1 VIGRSLR
8 GMIVVFV
15 LATLAG
21 ALTVALAQSIDP
33 HRLYEQRCSGC
44 HAMHASEFVR
54 DSLKVADGKL
64 VGRRSGR
71 EVLTFLESGH
81 RRLTGAEA
89 KAMVAQLTSIE
100 ASDGLYQQK
109 CRICHDRAVNLARTE
124 LIIMGGQACRAL
136 FKARYR
142 DISRWPRPIDCRR
155 ASNDRRHAETT
166 NRYGARPVN
175 TTSTDPESEPPFRT
189 RFTYP
194 RFRDVEG

>member
-1 VIGRSLR
+1 
-8 GMIVVFV
+8 MIVVFV
-15 LATLAG
+15 LAKLAG

-54 DSLKVADGKL
+54 DSLTVADGKL

-81 RRLTGAEA
+81 GRLTGAEA
-89 KAMVAQLTSIE
+89 KAVVAQLTSIE

-124 LIIMGGQACRAL
+124 LIVMGGRLAG
-136 FKARYR
+136 RYSKR
-142 DISRWPRPIDCRR
+142 DI
-155 ASNDRRHAETT
+155 ETFLAGHGRLT
-166 NRYGARPVN
+166 AGELPTIVDMLKRQIATAQGQ
-175 TTSTDPESEPPFRT
+175 
-189 RFTYP
+189 
-194 RFRDVEG
+194 